1 MPDTL
6 PLVLPFA
13 DWPSADQAAWQALF
27 ECGGFLDDDGL
38 GARWAPGTRQKRAQG
53 YGQWVSFL
61 LRRVPDA
68 IKEEPAARIGPDRAK
83 AYLDECQER
92 LAPRSVSN
100 LFTDLLAVARA
111 MAPTR
116 DWAWLDLVT
125 GRLIARSSTISL
137 PAAPAISARKVF
149 GWSLSRMQVIHDS
162 HDGTELARAVEFR
175 RALMI
180 GFLVARPVR
189 RRALGA
195 MRVGHHLVEGNPDFL
210 VRFDAEDMKD
220 GRSRQF
226 PLPRALTEPM
236 GAYLSTYRPILLG
249 GRDHDRLWVTAR
261 GQPLSDD
268 GIAGDVETVSA
279 RHLGLR
285 LHPHAFRHIAATSIA
300 ESDPEH
306 IGIIRDIL
314 GHATLDMSER
324 YYNRATGVSSC
335 NMLQSIVEDIR
346 NDMPRIRR
354 AKPNQRT
361 PQARSGRHV

>member
-1 MPDTL
+1 MPDVL

-13 DWPSADQAAWQALF
+13 AWPSADQAAWQALLKS
-27 ECGGFLDDDGL
+27 GGFLEDDGL

-53 YGQWVSFL
+53 YGQWLSFL
-61 LRRVPDA
+61 LRCDPKA
-68 IKEEPAARIGPDRAK
+68 IKEEPTVRIEPERVR
-83 AYLDECQER
+83 AYLEECRER

-116 DWAWLDLVT
+116 DWTWLDLVT
-125 GRLIARSSTISL
+125 GRLLAQSSTISL

-149 GWSLSRMQVIHDS
+149 RWSLRCMQALRDS
-162 HDGTELARAVEFR
+162 HEGSNLAGAMEFR

-180 GFLVARPVR
+180 GFLIARPVR

-210 VRFDAEDMKD
+210 VRFEAEDMKD
-220 GRSRQF
+220 GRARQF

-236 GAYLSTYRPILLG
+236 RAYLGTYRPILLRG
-249 GRDHDRLWVTAR
+249 GDHDRLWVTAR
-261 GQPLSDD
+261 GLPMSDD
-268 GIAGDVETVSA
+268 GLAGDVETVSA
-279 RHLGLR
+279 RHLGVR

-300 ESDPEH
+300 EFDPEH
-306 IGIIRDIL
+306 VGIIRDIL

-346 NDMPRIRR
+346 KDMPRRGR
-354 AKPNQRT
+354 AKPNQRM
-361 PQARSGRHV
+361 PQPRGGRHV

>member
-1 MPDTL
+1 MRDTL

-27 ECGGFLDDDGL
+27 TRGGFLEDDGL

-53 YGQWVSFL
+53 YGQWLSFL
-61 LRRVPDA
+61 LRRDPKA
-68 IKEEPAARIGPDRAK
+68 LKEEPAARIGPDRAR
-83 AYLDECQER
+83 AYLEECRGR

-100 LFTDLLAVARA
+100 LFTDLRAVARA

-116 DWAWLDLVT
+116 DWTWLDLVT
-125 GRLIARSSTISL
+125 GRLIAQSSTTSL
-137 PAAPAISARKVF
+137 PPAPAISAGRVF
-149 GWSLSRMQVIHDS
+149 RWSLSRLQGLGDS
-162 HDGTELARAVEFR
+162 DVGSDLARAVEFR

-180 GFLVARPVR
+180 GFLIARPVR

-195 MRVGHHLVEGNPDFL
+195 MRVGHHLLEGNPSFL
-210 VRFDAEDMKD
+210 VRFEAEDMKD
-220 GRSRQF
+220 RRSREF
-226 PLPRALTEPM
+226 PLPHALTEPM
-236 GAYLSTYRPILLG
+236 RAYLDTYRPILLH
-249 GRDHDRLWVTAR
+249 GRDHDRLWVTSR

-300 ESDPEH
+300 EFDPEH
-306 IGIIRDIL
+306 VGIIRDIL

-346 NDMPRIRR
+346 RDMPRRGR
-354 AKPNQRT
+354 ATPNQRT
-361 PQARSGRHV
+361 PPGRSGRPV